1 MGEWE
6 LSVGIIRKKK
16 VPTET
21 MLNVAMAK
29 RRSKSE
35 VLSRNAIDDMAE
47 KKNALRPKAES
58 GNAVAVPRWFGQL
71 SAAKMRRGEEGFG
84 RRCESYMS

>member
-1 MGEWE
+1 M
-6 LSVGIIRKKK
+6 GIIRKKK
-16 VPTET
+16 VPTDT

-35 VLSRNAIDDMAE
+35 VLSGNAIDDMAE

-58 GNAVAVPRWFGQL
+58 GNAVAVPRWFGQF
-71 SAAKMRRGEEGFG
+71 SAAKIEWGEKGFG
-84 RRCESYMS
+84 SRCESHMS